1 MTVKEKTADIIR
13 EWQAR
18 TQQGEQVPLETDSL
32 KKEAKRLK
40 GIANR
45 LESVM
50 NNSMNIKA
58 RFKTPKIY
66 KMIMKDLNDLS
77 KIYTFR
83 RPSEVVDFLNNNRS
97 LVPFLAEAY
106 DRIIQYFPAA
116 TLILEVVT
124 DPEDD
129 HKELVIFIQTTLS
142 PKDAFATLDDLDRTW
157 WLDASLGI
165 GEYICIHVEFE

>member
-1 MTVKEKTADIIR
+1 M
-13 EWQAR
+13 
-18 TQQGEQVPLETDSL
+18 ETDSL

-50 NNSMNIKA
+50 NNSMNIEA
-58 RFKTPKIY
+58 RFKTAKIY
-66 KMIMKDLNDLS
+66 KIMKDLNDLS
-77 KIYTFR
+77 KIYTFE

-106 DRIIQYFPAA
+106 SRIIQYFPAA

-142 PKDAFATLDDLDRTW
+142 PKEAFATLDDLDRTW
-157 WLDASLGI
+157 WLDAPPSI